1 MTHAPRFIYS
11 LVLLCCLLAAIPLV
25 TVNRYILDLLILF
38 CVWAGVVSQWNL
50 LMGQAGVF
58 SLAQM
63 AIFSMGGY
71 FTAVLG
77 THLGVPPALSII
89 PAGVFCAGLGFL
101 IGLPCLRLK
110 GAYVALLTLAAH
122 YVIYLLIQADTSGL
136 TGGSYGLYG
145 FGDYGFKKL
154 LGGRNEIIGNYYVS
168 IVILLCLAA
177 AAYFIS
183 RSPLGLALRAL
194 RDSETYAESRG
205 ISRYR
210 YQLLAF
216 AVTSFFIG
224 IAGSFY
230 GTHLKLVD
238 PTGFEFS
245 ITMMMLAMMVIGG
258 QAHRWGPI
266 LGCALVI
273 VLNEAMRGAPE
284 WRAVVIAVV
293 TVFVLLLWPLGI
305 AGAIERLFGRL
316 LVRKTSQEQVSR
328 TLRS

>member
-1 MTHAPRFIYS
+1 MTQVPRFIYS
-11 LVLLCCLLAAIPLV
+11 LLLLCGLLAAIPLV
-25 TVNRYILDLLILF
+25 TSNRYILDLLILF

-63 AIFSMGGY
+63 AIFSIGGY

-89 PAGVFCAGLGFL
+89 PAGVFCAALGFL

-110 GAYVALLTLAAH
+110 GAYVSLLTLAAH

-136 TGGSYGLYG
+136 TGGSYGLFG
-145 FGDYGFKKL
+145 FGDFGFKTL
-154 LGGRNEIIGNYYVS
+154 LGGRNEIIGNYYLS
-168 IVILLCLAA
+168 IVILLCLTA
-177 AAYFIS
+177 AAYFLS
-183 RSPLGLALRAL
+183 RSPLGLALQAL

-210 YQLLAF
+210 YQLLVF

-245 ITMMMLAMMVIGG
+245 LTMMMLAMMVIGG
-258 QAHRWGPI
+258 QSHRWGPV
-266 LGCALVI
+266 LGCGLVI
-273 VLNEAMRGAPE
+273 LLNEAMRGAPE
-284 WRAVVIAVV
+284 WRSVVIAGV
-293 TVFVLLLWPLGI
+293 TIFVLILWPLGV
-305 AGAIERLFGRL
+305 AGGLERLLSRLPGR
-316 LVRKTSQEQVSR
+316 KAKP
-328 TLRS
+328 